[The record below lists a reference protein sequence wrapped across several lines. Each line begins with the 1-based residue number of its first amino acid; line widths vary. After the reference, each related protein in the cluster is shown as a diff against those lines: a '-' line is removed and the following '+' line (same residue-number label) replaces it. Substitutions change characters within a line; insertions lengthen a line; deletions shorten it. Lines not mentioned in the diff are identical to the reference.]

1 MRTELY
7 VGALPYSVSETQ
19 LQEIFLAH
27 GTVESSR
34 VIKGRFTGQSRGFG
48 FVEMSSQ
55 AEAGKAIDAL
65 NDTQVQG
72 RTIVVREAR
81 PQMIRKILCP
91 TDFSS
96 HSKAGIAYAISLA
109 QENSAELL
117 FLHVDSLTAYQ
128 VYQLSSLTA
137 YQGYQLTP
145 FHQGKLKRSHV
156 PEFSIAKL
164 LADKTFQLDQ
174 FVRDNFGSQMMQ
186 LRWHAE
192 ISLGKVASEIVRVA
206 AQKDVDLI
214 VVAKEK
220 RGIMSLFSRS
230 ISKSIS
236 RRVHCPVVSIRPPLK
251 GSSWRGRSWPAF
263 GNVPQVS

>member
-7 VGALPYSVSETQ
+7 VGALPYSVSESQ

-48 FVEMSSQ
+48 FVVMSSK

-72 RTIVVREAR
+72 RTMVVREAR

-117 FLHVDSLTAYQ
+117 FLHVDSLTAYHA
-128 VYQLSSLTA
+128 YQLSSLTA

-164 LADKTFQLDQ
+164 LAEKTFQLDQ
-174 FVRDNFGSQMMQ
+174 FVRYNFGSQMRQ

-236 RRVHCPVVSIRPPLK
+236 RRGHCPVVSIRPPLK

>member
-7 VGALPYSVSETQ
+7 VGALPYSVSEGQ

-117 FLHVDSLTAYQ
+117 FLHVDSLAAYQ

-174 FVRDNFGSQMMQ
+174 FVRDNFGSQMRQ

-192 ISLGKVASEIVRVA
+192 ISLGKVAIEIVRVA

-236 RRVHCPVVSIRPPLK
+236 RRGHCPVVSIRPPLK

>member
-1 MRTELY
+1 MRPELY
-7 VGALPYSVSETQ
+7 VGALPYSVSEAQ

-55 AEAGKAIDAL
+55 AEAGNAIDAL
-65 NDTQVQG
+65 NNTQVQG

-128 VYQLSSLTA
+128 AYQLCSLTA

-174 FVRDNFGSQMMQ
+174 FVRDNFGSQMRQ

-236 RRVHCPVVSIRPPLK
+236 RRVHCPVVSIRSPLE
-251 GSSWRGRSWPAF
+251 GSAWRGGPLPVSE
-263 GNVPQVS
+263 NVAQFA

>member
-7 VGALPYSVSETQ
+7 VGALPYSVSEAQ

-48 FVEMSSQ
+48 FVVMSSQ

-81 PQMIRKILCP
+81 PQMIRKILAP
-91 TDFSS
+91 TDLSVKS
-96 HSKAGIAYAISLA
+96 IAGMAYAISLA
-109 QENSAELL
+109 RENSAELL
-117 FLHVDSLTAYQ
+117 FLHVASMS
-128 VYQLSSLTA
+128 VYQLALLHQREYERTRSISVPFDKNILA
-137 YQGYQLTP
+137 ENKSQLNR
-145 FHQGKLKRSHV
+145 FIRHHFENEINHLQ
-156 PEFSIAKL
+156 
-164 LADKTFQLDQ
+164 
-174 FVRDNFGSQMMQ
+174 
-186 LRWHAE
+186 WHAVVRWGG
-192 ISLGKVASEIVRVA
+192 IPSGIVSVA
-206 AQKDVDLI
+206 AEEDIDLI
-214 VVAKEK
+214 VMGKKE

-236 RRVHCPVVSIRPPLK
+236 RRGHCPVVSIRPPLK
-251 GSSWRGRSWPAF
+251 ASSWRGRSWPAF

>member
-174 FVRDNFGSQMMQ
+174 FVRDNFGSQMMH

-230 ISKSIS
+230 ISKFIS
-236 RRVHCPVVSIRPPLK
+236 RRGHCPVVSIRHPLK

>member
-7 VGALPYSVSETQ
+7 VGALPYTVSEAQ
-19 LQEIFLAH
+19 LQKIFLAH

-34 VIKGRFTGQSRGFG
+34 VVKGRFTGQSRGFG
-48 FVEMSSQ
+48 FVEMGSGS
-55 AEAGKAIDAL
+55 EAQKAIDAL
-65 NDTQVQG
+65 NSTQVQG
-72 RTIVVREAR
+72 WTIVVREAR

-91 TDFSS
+91 TNFSS

-117 FLHVDSLTAYQ
+117 FFHV
-128 VYQLSSLTA
+128 SSLTA
-137 YQGYQLTP
+137 YQLRVLTAYQAYQLP
-145 FHQGKLKRSHV
+145 PVHQEKLKRSHV

-164 LADKTFQLDQ
+164 LAEKTTQLDR
-174 FVRDNFGSQMMQ
+174 FVRYNFDSQLRQ
-186 LRWHAE
+186 LRWRAE
-192 ISLGKVASEIVRVA
+192 ISLGKVTSEIVRVA

-230 ISKSIS
+230 ISRSIS
-236 RRVHCPVVSIRPPLK
+236 RRVQCPVVSIRPPLK
-251 GSSWRGRSWPAF
+251 GPSWRGRSWPAF